1 MLCLRCNADIDPS
14 FRACPH
20 CGEPITDFV
29 RRYTGE
35 LLDGKY
41 QIIARLGA
49 GGMGEVYK
57 AIHTYLGSTRV
68 IKVVHPHIEGNT
80 DARDRFL
87 REARAA
93 TKVQHPNVATL
104 HDFSGLPDGA
114 NYMVWEYIEGENLA
128 QKIRARGT
136 LPPRQAIRIAIQ
148 ALHGLEAIHR
158 AGIIHRDISPE
169 NLMITGP
176 DDMVKIIDLGVAKV
190 DDPSATSATQTGIF
204 VGKLRYAAPEQLGFM
219 GEDEKIDAR
228 ADLYAMGM
236 VLYEMLTGRPPYEA
250 KSPHEYFLLHA
261 RQDRPVTVTLPV
273 ELPGGPAL
281 AAVLEKALARDR
293 TERYASAREF
303 ASALEEIDRT
313 LPNPRDLPTLATP
326 IDGDET
332 MRLTP
337 APQQDTLHRET
348 VRTASPQ
355 VTTTPAPARPTS
367 SPFAPAEPT
376 IKTPLPSAMPAY
388 TAPTLAATGL
398 AATGAGAIATPPPPP
413 PPPQASQ
420 APPAPALTPPAKR
433 SSGISPLL
441 VVLIALL
448 LLAGTAGVG
457 GMLLWPKLKAMIAGA
472 TNTATTSTQVAQA
485 QTVPPATT
493 PATNTGATNTAPP
506 IATPPSQTSVD
517 VDAPTIEPPQ
527 PSPTATVVE
536 TPAPSPA
543 PESTETA
550 DAQRPNVEH
559 PLRPR
564 MRGFGRGREVVPAP
578 APVYGGDSGATYVD
592 GGGDSDTNER
602 ALGSLRNALR
612 GVKDVQ
618 IRGTMVGLLTNAL
631 EESAPSLSVN
641 DSADVVIDFY
651 GEWERLGRGVKR
663 RSARATVLKRGR
675 VVFRYELPSEEYRV
689 GMPPQEAFARVVG
702 EAAGE

>member
-20 CGEPITDFV
+20 CGEPVTDFV

-41 QIIARLGA
+41 QIISRLGA

-136 LPPRQAIRIAIQ
+136 LPPRQAVRIAIQ

-176 DDMVKIIDLGVAKV
+176 DDTVKIIDLGVAKV

-228 ADLYAMGM
+228 TDLYAMGM

-281 AAVLEKALARDR
+281 AAVLEKSLARDR
-293 TERYASAREF
+293 SERYASARDF
-303 ASALEEIDRT
+303 ANALEEIDRT

-337 APQQDTLHRET
+337 APQVDTLHRET
-348 VRTASPQ
+348 VRTSAPVSPP
-355 VTTTPAPARPTS
+355 PA
-367 SPFAPAEPT
+367 AEPT
-376 IKTPLPSAMPAY
+376 IKTPLPAA
-388 TAPTLAATGL
+388 APTYAAQASAARTSAAPPTL
-398 AATGAGAIATPPPPP
+398 PATGATAIPTPPPPP
-413 PPPQASQ
+413 PPAPAV
-420 APPAPALTPPAKR
+420 APPPAAFTPPAKTSR
-433 SSGISPLL
+433 GISPLVIVL
-441 VVLIALL
+441 VALL
-448 LLAGTAGVG
+448 LLLGAAGVG
-457 GMLLWPKLKAMIAGA
+457 GLLLWPRLKTLIAGSS
-472 TNTATTSTQVAQA
+472 TTATTTTQVAQA
-485 QTVPPATT
+485 QSVPTATT
-493 PATNTGATNTAPP
+493 ASTSTSALV
-506 IATPPSQTSVD
+506 TPPSQTSVD
-517 VDAPTIEPPQ
+517 VTATEAPAPG
-527 PSPTATVVE
+527 PTATMIE
-536 TPAPSPA
+536 TQTTTPSPA
-543 PESTETA
+543 PTTT

-559 PLRPR
+559 PLRPGLR
-564 MRGFGRGREVVPAP
+564 RFERRHPPEPAP
-578 APVYGGDSGATYVD
+578 YYGGDSGATYVD

-612 GVKDVQ
+612 GVSSVQ
-618 IRGTMVGLLTNAL
+618 LRGVMIGLLTNAL
-631 EESAPSLSVN
+631 EESAPSLSVS
-641 DSADVVIDFY
+641 DSADVVIDFH

-663 RSARATVLKRGR
+663 RSAQATVLKHGR

-702 EAAGE
+702 EAVGE